1 MAVIVRRT
9 HPITIVEF
17 ISRYLILL
25 LIPVIR
31 GVYYLLTREQ
41 DFYDWLGG
49 TWLDMLVVALILGF
63 SYFRWYFQ
71 RYTFDKW
78 GLHVRQGF
86 FVRRETLIPAST
98 ISTMSV
104 EAPFYLRPLKAV
116 RLTADTD
123 AGFFR
128 RADCRLT
135 LSVEEARRLMD
146 SRSAEKPIKRRVYRP
161 RWTDIAFL
169 SIIVSNTL
177 TGVIF
182 LATFIN
188 KAGDILGEEFRRRI
202 LDGLEGIA
210 SRLTVF
216 IPKTAAI
223 LALVLLGG
231 WVVGFVRNFFHYI
244 NFTVRREE
252 GTITVRSGWLTKREV
267 SCRVDAVNY
276 LDYRQSIITRLLR
289 LYMVFIH
296 CVGYGKGSNEL
307 SVLIPAADSR
317 DCRHTLKML
326 LPELNGRPPQIRP
339 PKGSLIRYCMLP
351 FWGCVLVPC
360 VAAVTAYFLPSW
372 KQLIF
377 FLGLM
382 LTIPWAWWFLL
393 RVIDR
398 FTAGIAVSTRQM
410 TLRYSWGYTFHTV
423 IIPLERINYVRV
435 RYSIFQKWSGN
446 CDVLVYTY
454 GELGRCHKV
463 ENLRLE
469 DVKELLRILG
479 EDPSVLGRR
488 SVNRFRTVRKGEQR

>member
-1 MAVIVRRT
+1 MTMIRRT

-17 ISRYLILL
+17 ISRYLFLL

-31 GVYYLLTREQ
+31 GVYYLLTSEQ

-49 TWLDMLVVALILGF
+49 TWADILVVLLILGF

-71 RYTFDKW
+71 QYTFDEE

-86 FVRRETLIPAST
+86 FVRRDTLIPAAT

-116 RLTADTD
+116 RLSADTD

-135 LSVEEARRLMD
+135 LPVEEARRMMN
-146 SRSAEKPIKRRVYRP
+146 SRLPEEPAKQRVYRP
-161 RWTDIAFL
+161 RWTDVAFL
-169 SIIVSNTL
+169 SVIVSNTL

-202 LDGLEGIA
+202 IDGLEGIA
-210 SRLTVF
+210 SRLMVF
-216 IPKTAAI
+216 IPKTAAL
-223 LALVLLGG
+223 LALILLVG
-231 WVVGFVRNFFHYI
+231 WGIGFIRNFFHYI
-244 NFTVRREE
+244 NFTARREE

-276 LDYRQSIITRLLR
+276 LDYRQSIITKLLR

-296 CVGYGKGSNEL
+296 CVGYGKGSDEL
-307 SVLIPAADSR
+307 AVLIPAADSR
-317 DCRHTLKML
+317 DCKRTLKML
-326 LPELNGRPPQIRP
+326 LPEFSGRPPQIRP
-339 PKGSLIRYCMLP
+339 PRGSVVRYCMLP

-360 VAAVTAYFLPSW
+360 AAAVAMHFLPDW
-372 KQLIF
+372 RQLIF
-377 FLGLM
+377 FLGVM
-382 LTIPWAWWFLL
+382 LTIPWAWWLLL
-393 RVIDR
+393 RIIDR
-398 FTAGIAVSTRQM
+398 FTAGVAVSSRQL
-410 TLRYSWGYTFHTV
+410 TLRYSWGYAFHTV

-446 CDVLVYTY
+446 CDVLFYTY
-454 GELGRCHKV
+454 GEVGHCHKV
-463 ENLRLE
+463 ENLRME
-469 DVKELLRILG
+469 DVKALLKILG
-479 EDPSVLGRR
+479 EDASVLGRR
-488 SVNRFRTVRKGEQR
+488 PAERYRTAGRGQSR

>member
-1 MAVIVRRT
+1 MARHT
-9 HPITIVEF
+9 HPVTIVEF
-17 ISRYLILL
+17 ISRYLFLL

-31 GVYYLLTREQ
+31 GGYYLLTSKQ
-41 DFYDWLGG
+41 DFYDWLSG
-49 TWLDMLVVALILGF
+49 TWADILVVLLIIGISWL
-63 SYFRWYFQ
+63 RWRFQ
-71 RYTFDKW
+71 LYTFDEW
-78 GLHVRQGF
+78 GLHIQQGF
-86 FVRRETLIPAST
+86 LIRRETRIPASA

-104 EAPFYLRPLKAV
+104 EASFYLRPLKAV
-116 RLTADTD
+116 HLSADTD

-135 LSVEEARRLMD
+135 LAAEDARRIIG
-146 SRSAEKPIKRRVYRP
+146 SRIDDTLPAGRVYRP

-169 SIIVSNTL
+169 SIIVSDTL

-202 LDGLEGIA
+202 IDGLEGIA
-210 SRLTVF
+210 SLLTVF
-216 IPKTAAI
+216 IPKTAAV
-223 LALVLLGG
+223 LALILLGG
-231 WVVGFVRNFFHYI
+231 WLAGFIRNFFHYI
-244 NFTVRREE
+244 DFTARREKE
-252 GTITVRSGWLTKREV
+252 TITVRSGWLTKREV

-317 DCRHTLKML
+317 DCKRTLKTL
-326 LPELNGRPPQIRP
+326 LPEFIGRPPQIRP
-339 PKGSLIRYCMLP
+339 PRGSVIRYCMLP
-351 FWGCVLVPC
+351 FWGCVLIP
-360 VAAVTAYFLPSW
+360 AAAAGTAWFLPSW

-382 LTIPWAWWFLL
+382 LTLPWIWWFLL
-393 RVIDR
+393 RIIDR
-398 FTAGIAVSTRQM
+398 FTAGIAVSSRQM

-454 GELGRCHKV
+454 GEMGHCHKV
-463 ENLRLE
+463 ENLSLE
-469 DVKELLRILG
+469 EVKGLLKILG
-479 EDPSVLGRR
+479 DCPTVLDRSRAGKGRN
-488 SVNRFRTVRKGEQR
+488 NRKEIRR